1 MLVGLPPLSHP
12 HPDEGHPLKH
22 LTIIYNPGSGPVQL
36 FDGPVEEL
44 VWSDSTSGVRV
55 EGKVKGSSKGS
66 AGLVDFISA
75 ASKHKTA
82 VKRSEQ

>member
-1 MLVGLPPLSHP
+1 M
-12 HPDEGHPLKH
+12 KH

-44 VWSDSTSGVRV
+44 VWSDSANGVRV
-55 EGKVKGSSKGS
+55 EGKLKAATRSS

-82 VKRSEQ
+82 VKRSEVSQ